1 MLLFGITLITLGSV
15 LPGLKERFNFDELT
29 SGTLFSILP
38 FGILTGSLIFGPFCD
53 KYGYKLML
61 AIACIGMFAGFE
73 GIAYAPSPFILKI
86 CIFLFGLS
94 GGIINGATN
103 ALVSDISVNDKT
115 ANLSLLGVFFAIG
128 ALGMPFVLGILKD
141 YFTFETIVAAVG
153 FLALLTG
160 LLAVSIRFPP
170 PKLKLGSPVHKSI
183 TLLTDNV
190 LILIAFFLFFQSSLE
205 AIIHNWITI
214 YLMTQLAVKESNALY
229 ALSLNVV
236 GMAVMRLLTGSVFR
250 TVSSKKI
257 LIASLAMM
265 LAGSLLLQFSGSFS
279 LSVIALIILG
289 AGMAGGFPI
298 MLAFVGDRYKE
309 ISGTAF
315 SFVFVIALIGNMLLN
330 YVMGIV
336 AHSYGINYLTIMVV
350 GEIVA
355 MILLCAIILKK
366 IKPR

>member
-15 LPGLKERFNFDELT
+15 IPGLKEKFNFDELT

-38 FGILTGSLIFGPFCD
+38 IGILTGSLIFGPFCD

-61 AIACIGMFAGFE
+61 VISCIGMFAGFE
-73 GIAYAPSPFILKI
+73 GIAYASSPFLLKI
-86 CIFLFGLS
+86 CIYLFGLS

-103 ALVSDISVNDKT
+103 ALVADISIKDKT

-128 ALGMPFVLGILKD
+128 ALGMPFILGILKD
-141 YFTFETIVAAVG
+141 YFSFETIVAAVG

-160 LLAVSIRFPP
+160 LISLSIQFPA
-170 PKLKLGSPVHKSI
+170 PKLTLDSPVHKSF
-183 TLLTDNV
+183 TLLQDKV
-190 LILIAFFLFFQSSLE
+190 LLLIAFFLFFQSSLE

-214 YLMTQLAVKESNALY
+214 YLMAQLAVKESNALY

-236 GMAVMRLLTGSVFR
+236 GMAVMRLLTGSLFR
-250 TVSSKKI
+250 KVPPKKI
-257 LIASLAMM
+257 LNASLVMM
-265 LAGSLLLQFSGSFS
+265 LAGSGLLQLTHSFTV
-279 LSVIALIILG
+279 SVIALIILG
-289 AGMAGGFPI
+289 GGMAGGFPI

-330 YVMGIV
+330 YLMGMI
-336 AHSYGINYLTIMVV
+336 AHSYGISYLTVMVIC
-350 GEIVA
+350 EILA
-355 MILLCAIILKK
+355 MIILSTFILKK
-366 IKPR
+366 IKT